1 MDFTDLKR
9 ISYKPDVGLG
19 NFIKANIC
27 LLLRRQQAEPV
38 NFSAELKEQTDIF
51 EERVTSLKLK

>member
-1 MDFTDLKR
+1 
-9 ISYKPDVGLG
+9 VGLG

-27 LLLRRQQAEPV
+27 LLLRRQQVGSV
-38 NFSAELKEQTDIF
+38 NFSAELTEQIDKF